1 MSMPKSKLISSA
13 VMLAIFGLTLTFALL
28 TASKAWFSENKVVK
42 ANGMAVEVKAPPAIN
57 VKCETYDM
65 VKTENDTLY
74 FNAASGQN
82 AALQPYQVDN
92 PQNIYMLLKF
102 TVSIEDGSGLG
113 SLPALKLTAITSA
126 DDFMS
131 GQDRPLIKYL
141 HEDQNNPTSPLKIVN
156 DHYVKINKGTQYEYG
171 VNGYPEGAP
180 QYDNS
185 ISSIIVFNVATPNAN
200 TENVTVGNE
209 TVTCITVPST
219 SAGIGEK
226 KQFVDTSTAPPT
238 IPDDKKTI
246 DLHQT
251 AASTETYEFYMLV
264 SYDGSLLSELFAEN
278 IGNPNLMS
286 EQGFMEYG
294 GVDFIS
300 DFVFHFEM
308 A

>member
-1 MSMPKSKLISSA
+1 MSMPKSKLVSSA
-13 VMLAIFGLTLTFALL
+13 VMLAVFGLTLTFALL

-42 ANGMAVEVKAPPAIN
+42 ANGMAVEVKSPAAIN
-57 VKCETYDM
+57 VTCETYDM
-65 VKTENDTLY
+65 VKTENDILY
-74 FNAASGQN
+74 FKATPGTN

-102 TVSIEDGSGLG
+102 TVSIEDGSGLD

-126 DDFMS
+126 DGFMN
-131 GQDRPLIKYL
+131 GGERPLIKYK
-141 HEDQNNPTSPLKIVN
+141 HVDPLDPQSAFVEVN
-156 DHYVKINKGTQYEYG
+156 GHYVKINNKQEYTYG
-171 VNGYPEGAP
+171 ENGYPAAAP

-185 ISSIIVFNVATPNAN
+185 ISSIIVFNMATPNEA
-200 TENVTVGNE
+200 TVEVDVGDA

-219 SAGIGEK
+219 GIEGK
-226 KQFVDTSTAPPT
+226 KQFVDTSTVPPT

-246 DLHQT
+246 DLHTTQESDT
-251 AASTETYEFYMLV
+251 TYEFYMLV